1 MATLTARF
9 DIAPLAPDL
18 PFGATVSGLTR
29 DALKDRDVRQALHAL
44 WIDKGVILFRGGEE
58 SREMQIALSRI
69 FGPLEK
75 HVFSETHAEGE
86 DELTKIKFYPDDGSY
101 YDIDGEP
108 RGSFLPWHS
117 DLIYTHRINHG
128 GILRPVQLPE
138 AAGQTGFID
147 QIAAYQRLPQGLR
160 DRIEGLHIVYEV
172 EIDMSQCRFANRGKQ
187 VSLMRMAKTGF
198 AIQSRKFTYP
208 RVIHPMVF
216 VQEETGRKVLNVSPA
231 FALGIYEM
239 GGWDGDE
246 LLREVIAIAT
256 DPAYAY
262 YHDWRMGDM
271 VLWDNWRTLHSFTGV
286 PPDQTRVMERTTIAG
301 DYALGRPLGIGG
313 PEATFDM

>member
-1 MATLTARF
+1 MTELAASLEVS
-9 DIAPLAPDL
+9 PLAPGL

-29 DALKDRDVRQALHAL
+29 AALGEEAVRKALADL
-44 WIDKGVILFRGGEE
+44 WIDKGVLLFRDGEQ
-58 SREMQIALSRI
+58 SREMQLDLSRV

-101 YDIDGEP
+101 YDIDGEL
-108 RGSFLPWHS
+108 RGSYLPWHS

-138 AAGQTGFID
+138 QAGRTGFID
-147 QIAAYQRLPQGLR
+147 QIAAYDRLPQSLR
-160 DRIEGLHIVYEV
+160 DRIASLHVVYEV
-172 EIDMSQCRFANRGKQ
+172 EVDMAMQRFANTGNVQ
-187 VSLMRMAKTGF
+187 LVRMAKSGHGIET
-198 AIQSRKFTYP
+198 RKFTYP

-216 VQEETGRKVLNVSPA
+216 AQAETGRKVLNVSPT

-239 GGWDGDE
+239 GAAEGDA
-246 LLREVIAIAT
+246 LLREVIALCT
-256 DPAYAY
+256 DPAYA
-262 YHDWRMGDM
+262 HMHEWRMGDM
-271 VLWDNWRTLHSFTGV
+271 MLWDNWRVLHSFTGV
-286 PPDQTRVMERTTIAG
+286 PPDVTRVMERTTIAG

-313 PEATFDM
+313 PEASFDM